1 MTRFQAIAS
10 AGKKMIRTDIPGAM
24 LSRYVELAAKAKKL
38 GIKPLQLV
46 PPTYDM
52 VNPDFTKI
60 KTVVQNQRITSS
72 A

>member
-10 AGKKMIRTDIPGAM
+10 AGKKMIHTDIPGAM
-24 LSRYVELAAKAKKL
+24 LGRYVDLASKAKKL

-52 VNPDFTKI
+52 VYPNFTKI
-60 KTVVQNQRITSS
+60 HQDIKAALKKAS
-72 A
+72 